1 MNPTS
6 SARLLVTVL
15 TLLTHANGVSCPER
29 EMSFFSPKLYCL
41 YVRNVHLNCMKI
53 AVQCP
58 IVFRNF
64 ACGAL
69 DKLSTFSPKFR
80 FSLLTMTLMRLR
92 LVVRSVCER
101 KAQANVGAGRQRVG
115 QLAGRAQAQGLVGGH
130 GLCGSASGW
139 ERDPRMLGDH
149 SPPRLPSPPARDS
162 APANAGTSSS
172 NSAITRRPPG
182 PAA

>member
-1 MNPTS
+1 MESDTHDTS
-6 SARLLVTVL
+6 AGRASEAVEASYYFVASLPVARSSDAGTPNAADTCVHEGALGAAYVCRERR
-15 TLLTHANGVSCPER
+15 CPER

-92 LVVRSVCER
+92 LVVV
-101 KAQANVGAGRQRVG
+101 
-115 QLAGRAQAQGLVGGH
+115 L
-130 GLCGSASGW
+130 
-139 ERDPRMLGDH
+139 
-149 SPPRLPSPPARDS
+149 
-162 APANAGTSSS
+162 
-172 NSAITRRPPG
+172 
-182 PAA
+182 